1 MTGRLDKVLATC
13 ALISRTEAQT
23 ALRAGR
29 VTVDGAV
36 CREGKTRV
44 DSAAQTVLLDGRRV
58 EGDGFVYL
66 MLYKP
71 VGVLSATED
80 KKGAVTAMD
89 LLPEEYRKA
98 APGVVGR
105 LDKDAEGLLLLTSN
119 GELNHRLTS
128 PRRHADK
135 LYRVTLDAAATE
147 EDAAAFAA
155 PMDLGDFTTQP
166 ARLELLEDGCACL
179 VTLREG
185 KFHQIKRMFHAA
197 GSEITAL
204 ERITFGPLTLD
215 PTLEPGQW
223 RYLTETEIHALLSW
237 TDGENH
243 ME

>member
-1 MTGRLDKVLATC
+1 MKGRLDKVLATC
-13 ALISRTEAQT
+13 TLISRTDAQS

-29 VTVDGAV
+29 VTVDGNAV
-36 CREGKTRV
+36 RDGKVKV
-44 DSAAQTVLLDGRRV
+44 DSDAQDIRLDGKPV
-58 EGDGFVYL
+58 GGDGFVYL

-128 PRRHADK
+128 PKRHADK
-135 LYRVTLDAAATE
+135 LYRVTLDMAATE
-147 EDAAAFAA
+147 ADVEAFRQ
-155 PMDLGDFTTQP
+155 PMDLGDFITQP
-166 ARLELLEDGCACL
+166 AGLELLEDGKTCM

-185 KFHQIKRMFHAA
+185 KFHQIKRMFAHQGKTVQTLKRLA
-197 GSEITAL
+197 I
-204 ERITFGPLTLD
+204 GPLQLD
-215 PTLEPGQW
+215 EGLQEGQW
-223 RYLTETEIHALLSW
+223 RPLSEGEIHAILQCA
-237 TDGENH
+237 D
-243 ME
+243 MI